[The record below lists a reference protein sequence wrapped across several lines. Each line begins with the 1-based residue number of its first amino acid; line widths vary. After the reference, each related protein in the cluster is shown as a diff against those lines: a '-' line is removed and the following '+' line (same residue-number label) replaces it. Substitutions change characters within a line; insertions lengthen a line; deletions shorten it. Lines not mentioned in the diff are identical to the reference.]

1 VSRDETRDGDATGE
15 FDDEFGTDDD
25 LAPAGLGNV
34 APTDLDPGPLATG
47 LLVGVAGVLFLLQP
61 VVEVVAL
68 GALRVRPVALSALV
82 LAVGL
87 WVGTA
92 VYLARGKRLVGG
104 AHAVGAVGWS
114 GIVLGTATGNGPLLL
129 GAVVVLVVGMIGL
142 AVESRRYA

>member
-15 FDDEFGTDDD
+15 FDDEFGTDDN
-25 LAPAGLGNV
+25 LAPAGLGDV
-34 APTDLDPGPLATG
+34 APADLDPGPLATG

-114 GIVLGTATGNGPLLL
+114 GIVLGTATGNGSLLL

>member
-1 VSRDETRDGDATGE
+1 M
-15 FDDEFGTDDD
+15 
-25 LAPAGLGNV
+25 APA
-34 APTDLDPGPLATG
+34 DLDPGPLATG